1 MKNAYLGIS
10 GDALHC
16 VKFFGVTVLKEAETQ
31 SLFLVFERAG
41 KGSIDD
47 YLDEYADTLD
57 WNNVLDLFSGVAT
70 ALSSLHLRGMA
81 HG

>member
-1 MKNAYLGIS
+1 MKNAYLGVS

-16 VKFFGVTVLKEAETQ
+16 VKFYGVTVLKEREAR
-31 SLFLVFERAG
+31 SLFLVFEHAT

-57 WNNVLDLFSGVAT
+57 WNDVLDLFSGVAT
-70 ALSSLHLRGMA
+70 ALSSLHHRGMA